1 MRVEVLLVVRGQA
14 QALKASVS
22 GVALGL
28 FHQSPAVAPA
38 SLGFGDNNGFYKQTA
53 AVTYDLGQPGVAEQP
68 LALWGALQENQADG
82 KILTGF
88 QEGVDSGSLAPLPL
102 RVDQVC
108 AGHQQVWSEVDGN
121 HVDVLRTSTV

>member
-1 MRVEVLLVVRGQA
+1 MCVEVLLVVRGQA
-14 QALKASVS
+14 QALEPSVS

-38 SLGFGDNNGFYKQTA
+38 TLAFGDDDRFHKQAA
-53 AVTYDLGQPGVAEQP
+53 AVTYDLGEPGVAQQP

-82 KILTGF
+82 EILTGLLD
-88 QEGVDSGSLAPLPL
+88 GVDSGGLAPLPL

-108 AGHQQVWSEVDGN
+108 TGHQQVGAEVDGN
-121 HVDVLRTSTV
+121 CMDLLRTATV